1 VLILLKQSFNYLL
14 ICLESLIFADKLQQ
28 LGGFSAYVLPIKN
41 NMATRLKTHSLRC
54 TVAVSNNKGGAGKTS
69 TVLNLASA
77 IARRIEGYRVLVIDC
92 DPQRNLSYF
101 LGWED
106 QLELFGNPTVY
117 TSLCIEQQGLPV
129 YKAENGVYFSPA
141 SVKLNGIDAILNMR
155 PDSSDALKE
164 ILQRPIQDCG
174 SIIFNDE
181 ANEHQVVKTGTTLP
195 SSLQEAFDFVFIDT
209 QPAMSRMTY
218 NAFYAADGYI
228 IPTELEEACVKG
240 MANIAVAASKVDG
253 GRGTFKCHGIL
264 ITKLDAQL
272 RSAKL
277 YEPQIRESFSETFKT
292 AIRRSKD
299 VIESQA
305 LREDVFTSYGGGRAA
320 EDYTAL
326 ATEYLKKYA

>member
-1 VLILLKQSFNYLL
+1 MVK
-14 ICLESLIFADKLQQ
+14 K
-28 LGGFSAYVLPIKN
+28 
-41 NMATRLKTHSLRC
+41 TKTHQLRHI
-54 TVAVSNNKGGAGKTS
+54 VAVSNNKGGAGKTS

-101 LGWED
+101 LGWNDEN
-106 QLELFGNPTVY
+106 ELNGYPTIY
-117 TSLCIEQQGLPV
+117 TSLCNDQAGLPV
-129 YKAENGVYFSPA
+129 YKSASGIYYTPA
-141 SVKLNGIDAILNMR
+141 SVNLNGIDAILSMR
-155 PDSSDALKE
+155 ANPSSALAE
-164 ILQRPIQDCG
+164 ILKRRI
-174 SIIFNDE
+174 ND
-181 ANEHQVVKTGTTLP
+181 QTGEGLLPTL
-195 SSLQEAFDFVFIDT
+195 SENFDFVFIDT

-228 IPTELEEACVKG
+228 IPTELEEASVKG
-240 MANIAVAASKVDG
+240 MANIAVAAGKVGADT
-253 GRGTFKCHGIL
+253 GRLACHGIL

-277 YEPQIRESFSETFKT
+277 YEPQIRQSFNETFKT

-299 VIESQA
+299 VTESQA
-305 LREDVFTSYGGGRAA
+305 MREDVFTSYGGGRAA

>member
-1 VLILLKQSFNYLL
+1 MVK
-14 ICLESLIFADKLQQ
+14 K
-28 LGGFSAYVLPIKN
+28 
-41 NMATRLKTHSLRC
+41 TKTHQLRH

-101 LGWED
+101 LGWNDEN
-106 QLELFGNPTVY
+106 ELNGLPTIY
-117 TSLCIEQQGLPV
+117 TSLCNDQVGLPV
-129 YKAENGVYFSPA
+129 YKSASGIYYTPA
-141 SVKLNGIDAILNMR
+141 SVNLNGIDAILSMR
-155 PDSSDALKE
+155 ANPSSALAE
-164 ILQRPIQDCG
+164 ILKRPI
-174 SIIFNDE
+174 NDR
-181 ANEHQVVKTGTTLP
+181 TGEGLLPTL
-195 SSLQEAFDFVFIDT
+195 SENFDFVFIDT

-228 IPTELEEACVKG
+228 IPTELEEASVKG
-240 MANIAVAASKVDG
+240 MANIAVAAGKVGADT
-253 GRGTFKCHGIL
+253 GRLACHGIL

-277 YEPQIRESFSETFKT
+277 YEPQIRQAFSETFKT

-299 VIESQA
+299 VTESQA
-305 LREDVFTSYGGGRAA
+305 MREDVFTSYGGGRAA